1 MSPAGGGGGVSP
13 QAGGVAVSP
22 AAGGA
27 WPDVTVVMA
36 VRDESAHLDE
46 VVEAVLAQEYPGRLE
61 LVIAVA
67 PSTDD
72 TAERA
77 ARLTAGSERARVVEN
92 PAGLTPTG
100 LNAALA
106 VATGAVVAR
115 VDGHAVIPP
124 GYVRRAVELL
134 DETGAENVGGVM
146 RAVGTT
152 PFERAVAA
160 AMSSRFGAGDAKF
173 HTGGSPGPAD
183 TVYLGV
189 FRRETLTRLGGFD
202 ERFVRAQDAE
212 LNHRIRAGG
221 GLIYFHPDLQVRYRP
236 RGSFPAL
243 ARQFLQYGRW
253 RRVIARRH
261 RRSLRWRQ
269 LAPPVALVANVTG
282 LGLGLA
288 GARRWLVLPAGYL
301 LAVTLASAVA
311 GRGLGRS
318 ERARLPAVYVTMHT
332 AWAVG
337 FLTSPRRMVPD
348 QAGAA
353 RPVDHG
359 PVGAAP

>member
-1 MSPAGGGGGVSP
+1 MNTALDGS
-13 QAGGVAVSP
+13 
-22 AAGGA
+22 
-27 WPDVTVVMA
+27 WPDVTVIMA
-36 VRDESAHLDE
+36 VRNESAHLDE
-46 VVEAVLAQEYPGRLE
+46 AVGAVLAQEYPGRLS

-72 TAERA
+72 TIERA
-77 ARLTAGSERARVVEN
+77 RRLAAGSELARVVEN

-100 LNAALA
+100 LNAALSA
-106 VATGAVVAR
+106 ATGEIVAR

-134 DETGAENVGGVM
+134 AETGAQNVGGIM

-152 PFERAVAA
+152 AFERAVAA

-189 FRRETLTRLGGFD
+189 FRRAALARLGGFD
-202 ERFVRAQDAE
+202 ERFVRSQDAE
-212 LNHRIRAGG
+212 LNHRIRAVG
-221 GLIYFHPDLQVRYRP
+221 GLVYFHPDLEVRYRP
-236 RGSFPAL
+236 RGSFSAL

-261 RRSLRWRQ
+261 PGSLRWRQ
-269 LAPPVALVANVTG
+269 LVPPVALVGNLTG
-282 LGLGLA
+282 IVLGA
-288 GARRWLVLPAGYL
+288 TVAVRWFVLPAGYL
-301 LAVTLASAVA
+301 LAVGLASVGA
-311 GRGLGRS
+311 GRGLRRS
-318 ERARLPAVYVTMHT
+318 ERLLLPAVYVTLHA

-337 FLTSPRRMVPD
+337 FLTSPRGLVP
-348 QAGAA
+348 A
-353 RPVDHG
+353 RTLNLASVDDSA
-359 PVGAAP
+359 VGAER